1 MLLFTHGKQE
11 QHSLI
16 LKNCVAPPPPKSSPH
31 ILPHTQID
39 TARLLPGVFVVTM
52 HRRGYTT
59 CAGPT
64 ALAQGIFEMLTG
76 RVVFATLI
84 IVSGCL
90 AVASCAPEA
99 VDDGPSSDAVAAS
112 KASYDEG
119 QRAFRER
126 NAADAVTHFRAAVE
140 LDPDNTEAHRM
151 FIFASQDLG
160 RSEISAEL
168 DEQERS
174 AAMKAAAD
182 ESFESLLA
190 LYEEW
195 SRDSSDIAAY
205 KWAIGQLYMYRDYD
219 KVRQYTNEAL
229 ALDPGLSDGYSTLAL
244 MADVSGD
251 KELELELLEKA
262 VEAAPDSPDKAFYYA
277 ASLHQA
283 DPALWREK
291 SLEVAERFPESERGA
306 QSLYWLAYRTGD
318 REERIS
324 VYERLRTTYP
334 PEEFDWSGSGMTQ
347 LANLYSESQPE
358 KALALAEQMVAATA
372 DEPDGWSATHW
383 NDRLTFQQNVMK
395 GDELISG
402 GQFQQAV
409 ELLQDTTIPRFVDA
423 NVFHETKARALD
435 GAGRTLEAYEYLLRM
450 AAKEPTDMVRSA
462 TLFYAD
468 KLGKDDKTVRAEIRD
483 VLEEDAEEIKDY
495 SFERYDNGERVSLS
509 DFKGKVVLL
518 NFWYPFCGPCRGENP
533 ELQKVLEKYG
543 PEGFEIL
550 ALNVHP
556 EEDEFV
562 LPYATGNGF
571 DFIQLRSDMEFAQAE
586 FQARGM
592 PTNFLLDIQGRKVLR
607 LPPISGT
614 QVRTLELQVESLLP
628 EKSAAVGLVSDV
640 VAPDPE
646 QAEDEEPGHAGVI
659 ASVNPGQLPAGAQ
672 ALMTIELELLP
683 GTHANSDSPTDSA
696 LIPTTFFPD
705 STDGVLWEQVIYPR
719 PTEVIEWYSVD
730 PLPVFED
737 GAVIQA
743 RLTVEEDAV
752 PGKLD
757 VSGQLRIQ
765 VCDAEFCYPPER
777 VPVTAAITVIG

>member
-1 MLLFTHGKQE
+1 MHTGK
-11 QHSLI
+11 
-16 LKNCVAPPPPKSSPH
+16 
-31 ILPHTQID
+31 T
-39 TARLLPGVFVVTM
+39 
-52 HRRGYTT
+52 
-59 CAGPT
+59 
-64 ALAQGIFEMLTG
+64 
-76 RVVFATLI
+76 VFATLI
-84 IVSGCL
+84 IAGGCL
-90 AVASCAPEA
+90 AAASCAPEA
-99 VDDGPSSDAVAAS
+99 ANDGPTSEAVAAS
-112 KASYDEG
+112 RASYEEG

-126 NAADAVTHFRAAVE
+126 NAADAVEHFRAAIE
-140 LDPDNTEAHRM
+140 LDPNNTEAHRM
-151 FIFASQDLG
+151 FIFAFQDLG

-168 DEQERS
+168 DESERNE
-174 AAMKAAAD
+174 AMKAAGD
-182 ESFESLLA
+182 KSFEDLLA
-190 LYEEW
+190 LYREW
-195 SRDSSDIAAY
+195 SRDSSDTAAY

-283 DPALWREK
+283 DPELWRQK

-334 PEEFDWSGSGMTQ
+334 PEQFDWSGSGMTQ
-347 LANLYSESQPE
+347 LANLYSESQPD

-372 DEPDGWSATHW
+372 EEPDGWSATHW
-383 NDRLTFQQNVMK
+383 NDRLTFQQSVMK
-395 GDELISG
+395 GNELIAD

-409 ELLQDTTIPRFVDA
+409 ELLQDTTNPRFVYAD
-423 NVFHETKARALD
+423 VFHETRARALD
-435 GAGRTLEAYEYLLRM
+435 GAGRTVEAYEYLLRL
-450 AAKEPTDMVRSA
+450 AATEPTNMVRSA
-462 TLFYAD
+462 TLSYAE
-468 KLGKDDKTVRAEIRD
+468 KLGKDDKTVNAEIRE
-483 VLEEDAEEIKDY
+483 VLEQDAEEIKDY
-495 SFERYDNGERVSLS
+495 SFERYDNGEWVSLS
-509 DFKGKVVLL
+509 DFHGKVVLL

-592 PTNFLLDIQGRKVLR
+592 PTNFLLDIEGRKVLR
-607 LPPISGT
+607 LPPIAGT
-614 QVRTLELQVESLLP
+614 QVRTLELQIESLLP
-628 EKSAAVGLVSDV
+628 EKSTAGELVSDV
-640 VAPDPE
+640 GAPDRQ
-646 QAEDEEPGHAGVI
+646 QAEDENPVHASAITSVDPGELKAGT
-659 ASVNPGQLPAGAQ
+659 Q
-672 ALMTIELELLP
+672 AFMKIELDLVP
-683 GTHANSDSPTDSA
+683 GTHANSDSPMESW

-705 STDGVLWEQVIYPR
+705 SVDGVLWEQVIYPR

-743 RLTVEEDAV
+743 RLTVEEDAA
-752 PGKLD
+752 PGRLD

-765 VCDAEFCYPPER
+765 VCDADYCYPPER
-777 VPVTAAITVIG
+777 IPVTAAITVTG

>member
-1 MLLFTHGKQE
+1 MHARKVFFAALL
-11 QHSLI
+11 
-16 LKNCVAPPPPKSSPH
+16 VA
-31 ILPHTQID
+31 
-39 TARLLPGVFVVTM
+39 
-52 HRRGYTT
+52 
-59 CAGPT
+59 
-64 ALAQGIFEMLTG
+64 
-76 RVVFATLI
+76 
-84 IVSGCL
+84 SGCV

-99 VDDGPSSDAVAAS
+99 TDDGPSSDAVAAS
-112 KASYDEG
+112 KARFEEG
-119 QRAFRER
+119 ERAFRER
-126 NAADAVTHFRAAVE
+126 NAADAVTHFRAAIE
-140 LDPDNTEAHRM
+140 LDPNNTRAHRM
-151 FIFASQDLG
+151 FIFAFQDLG

-168 DEQERS
+168 DEDARN

-182 ESFESLLA
+182 KSFESLLA
-190 LYEEW
+190 LYQEW
-195 SRDSSDIAAY
+195 SLDASGIAAY
-205 KWAIGQLYMYRDYD
+205 KWAMGQLYMYRDYD

-229 ALDPGLSDGYSTLAL
+229 ALDPGLADGYGTLAL

-251 KELELELLEKA
+251 KDRQLELLKKA
-262 VEAAPDSPDKAFYYA
+262 AETAPGSPDEAFYYA
-277 ASLHQA
+277 AALHHT
-283 DPALWREK
+283 DPALGRKK
-291 SLEVAERFPESERGA
+291 SLEVAERFPGSERGA

-324 VYERLRTTYP
+324 VYERLRAAYP

-347 LANLYSESQPE
+347 LADLYSESQPE

-383 NDRLTFQQNVMK
+383 NGRLTFQQNVMK
-395 GDELISG
+395 GNELIAG
-402 GQFQQAV
+402 GQYQQAV
-409 ELLQDTTIPRFVDA
+409 DLLQDTTIPRFVNA
-423 NVFHETKARALD
+423 NVFHETRARALD
-435 GAGRTLEAYEYLLRM
+435 GAGQTVEAYEYLLRL
-450 AAKEPTDMVRSA
+450 AAKEPTDTVRAA
-462 TLFYAD
+462 TLHYAG
-468 KLGKDDKTVRAEIRD
+468 KLEKDDKTIRADIRD
-483 VLEEDAEEIKDY
+483 VLEEGAEEIKDY
-495 SFERYDNGERVSLS
+495 SFERYDNGEQVSLS

-571 DFIQLRSDMEFAQAE
+571 DFIQLRSNMEFAQAE

-614 QVRTLELQVESLLP
+614 QVRTLELQIESLLP
-628 EKSAAVGLVSDV
+628 EKSAAGGLVSDLGSR
-640 VAPDPE
+640 DPE
-646 QAEDEEPGHAGVI
+646 QTGDEESAFAGVI
-659 ASVNPGQLPAGAQ
+659 ASVDPRELSAGSQ
-672 ALMTIELELLP
+672 ALMRIELDLIP
-683 GTHANSDSPTDSA
+683 GTHANSDSPADTA

-705 STDGVLWEQVIYPR
+705 PVDGVLWEQVIYPR
-719 PTEVIEWYSVD
+719 PTEVIEWYSQD

-743 RLTVEEDAV
+743 RLTVGDDVA
-752 PGKLD
+752 PGEFD

-765 VCDAEFCYPPER
+765 VCDADYCYPPER
-777 VPVTAAITVIG
+777 VPVRAAITVID

>member
-1 MLLFTHGKQE
+1 M
-11 QHSLI
+11 
-16 LKNCVAPPPPKSSPH
+16 
-31 ILPHTQID
+31 
-39 TARLLPGVFVVTM
+39 
-52 HRRGYTT
+52 
-59 CAGPT
+59 
-64 ALAQGIFEMLTG
+64 AQGILKMRTG
-76 RVVFATLI
+76 KVIFATLI
-84 IVSGCL
+84 IAGGCL
-90 AVASCAPEA
+90 AAASCAPEA
-99 VDDGPSSDAVAAS
+99 ADDGPSSDAVAAS
-112 KASYDEG
+112 KASYEEG
-119 QRAFRER
+119 ERAFRER
-126 NAADAVTHFRAAVE
+126 NAADAVTHFRAAIE
-140 LDPDNTEAHRM
+140 LDPNNTQAHQM
-151 FIFASQDLG
+151 FIFATQDLG

-168 DEQERS
+168 DEEARN

-190 LYEEW
+190 LYDEW
-195 SRDSSDIAAY
+195 LKGSPDIAAY

-229 ALDPGLSDGYSTLAL
+229 ALDPGLADGYSTLAL

-251 KELELELLEKA
+251 KELELELLNKA

-283 DPALWREK
+283 DPALGREK

-306 QSLYWLAYRTGD
+306 QSLYWLAYRSGD
-318 REERIS
+318 REEKIS

-347 LANLYSESQPE
+347 LADLYSESQPE

-372 DEPDGWSATHW
+372 EEPDGWSATHW

-395 GDELISG
+395 GNELIAD
-402 GQFQQAV
+402 GQYQQAV
-409 ELLQDTTIPRFVDA
+409 ELLQDMTIPRFVNA
-423 NVFHETKARALD
+423 NVFHETRARALD
-435 GAGRTLEAYEYLLRM
+435 GAGQTVEAYEYLLPL
-450 AAKEPTDMVRSA
+450 AAKEPTERVRSA
-462 TLFYAD
+462 ALFYAEI
-468 KLGKDDKTVRAEIRD
+468 LGKDDKTVRAEIRA
-483 VLEEDAEEIKDY
+483 VLDEDAEELEDY
-495 SFERYDNGERVSLS
+495 SFERYDNGERVSIS

-571 DFIQLRSDMEFAQAE
+571 DFIQLRSDMEFAQSE

-592 PTNFLLDIQGRKVLR
+592 PTNFLLDIEGRKVLR
-607 LPPISGT
+607 LPPIAGT
-614 QVRTLELQVESLLP
+614 QVRTLELQIESLLP
-628 EKSAAVGLVSDV
+628 EKSAADGLVSDAV
-640 VAPDPE
+640 SPGPE

-659 ASVNPGQLPAGAQ
+659 ASVDPRELQAGTQ
-672 ALMTIELELLP
+672 ALMTIELDLVP

-705 STDGVLWEQVIYPR
+705 SVEGVLWEQVIYPR

-743 RLTVEEDAV
+743 RLSVDEDAV

-765 VCDAEFCYPPER
+765 VCDADYCYPPER
-777 VPVTAAITVIG
+777 VPVTAAITVIGQ